1 MGFIGKQPTPVP
13 ITASDITDGVISTA
27 KLGTGA
33 VTTAKIADDAVGNTK
48 LDLSADYAFS
58 GTITG
63 AGQANDIDHVTTNH
77 ITASSV
83 NTCDFTSLSTDYN
96 HFMVKIADFEPSG
109 NNGQLI
115 VRLQTTGSSGFN
127 SGSNAYYN
135 TRTRVYGNAS
145 SYTTNQSGFEANYGV
160 GGLGQNSSGNGY
172 VETGSHMD
180 LYFNNIHSTTK
191 GKSYYGVFWGASDS
205 GNAVHQI
212 VNSTYVG
219 TGRLNAL
226 TGIRLRSTSGD
237 VKGRFSLYG
246 VRT

>member
-1 MGFIGKQPTPVP
+1 M
-13 ITASDITDGVISTA
+13 S
-27 KLGTGA
+27 
-33 VTTAKIADDAVGNTK
+33 VTTIPTAGIADDAVGNTK
-48 LDLSADYAFS
+48 LDLTANYAFT
-58 GTITG
+58 GTISG
-63 AGQANDIDHVTTNH
+63 IPSDVELISTNH
-77 ITASSV
+77 ITSASV
-83 NTCDFTSLSTDYN
+83 ATCDFTSFSTDYN
-96 HFMVKIADFEPSG
+96 HLILKIADFEPSG

>member
-1 MGFIGKQPTPVP
+1 MGYIGKQPTPVP
-13 ITASDITDGVISTA
+13 ITASDITDGIISTA
-27 KLGTGA
+27 KLA
-33 VTTAKIADDAVGNTK
+33 NDAVDNTK
-48 LDLSADYAFS
+48 LDLTADYAFS

-109 NNGQLI
+109 NSGQLI

-145 SYTTNQSGFEANYGV
+145 SYTTNQSGFQDTYGI
-160 GGLGQNSSGNGY
+160 GSFGINSSGNGY
-172 VETGSHMD
+172 VESGSHMD
-180 LYFNNIHSTTK
+180 LYFSNVHSTTK
-191 GKSYYGVFWGASDS
+191 GKGYYGVFWGAGDF
-205 GNAVHQI
+205 GNASHQL
-212 VNSTYVG
+212 VGCTYVG
-219 TGRLNAL
+219 SGRTSAL
-226 TGIRLRSTSGD
+226 TGIRFLSTSGD

-246 VRT
+246 IRT